1 MRKINLLIILSFIL
15 VSCGSLKEAGKMLR
29 NEKITTTDE
38 FLVEKKQPLVLPPNY
53 EKIPEPGSMKASQ
66 LNDEDKIKK
75 LLKAP
80 KEDIIKNKSSSTEDS
95 ILNKIRK

>member
-1 MRKINLLIILSFIL
+1 MSKINFLIILSLIL

-29 NEKITTTDE
+29 NEKTVTTDE

-53 EKIPEPGSMKASQ
+53 EEIPEPGSTKDQQ
-66 LNDEDKIKK
+66 LDDEDKIKK
-75 LLKAP
+75 ILKAP
-80 KEDIIKNKSSSTEDS
+80 QEDVKKNKSSSIENS

>member
-29 NEKITTTDE
+29 NEKTVTTDE

-53 EKIPEPGSMKASQ
+53 EEIPEPGSTKDQQ
-66 LNDEDKIKK
+66 LDDEDKIKK
-75 LLKAP
+75 ILKAP
-80 KEDIIKNKSSSTEDS
+80 QEDVKKNKSSSIENS

>member
-15 VSCGSLKEAGKMLR
+15 ASCGSLKEAGQMLR
-29 NEKITTTDE
+29 NEKIITTDE

-53 EKIPEPGSMKASQ
+53 EEIPEPGSMKAKQ

-80 KEDIIKNKSSSTEDS
+80 KEDTIKNKSSSIENS